1 MKRLVMLVCAFALLA
16 LSIAPLA
23 AMGQVTS
30 LDITVSDYQF
40 PVDEPSTITVT
51 VKNQVGA
58 PIQNARIIIYESEE
72 SLPDPSTG
80 GWLADGFTAQ
90 DGTIT
95 FQGVTPTDHDNLL
108 FVQVTYGS
116 LIEERMF
123 DISGSGSDS
132 GWLDQICLVGTM
144 ATAIIFLAIMMII
157 IIGTVFFWKKYTYGK
172 AQEFDSGS
180 LTGGD
185 LKFGNAE
192 APVGNMTHV
201 DGSKAFAEWKA
212 SVLANKDAMLFLPK
226 NFLNQ
231 MKLVSMS
238 RHYGSIMN
246 ADEEIEYPS
255 EDTINQ
261 KLSESY
267 KIHQDPK
274 PIPPVEFSNTAQQY
288 PISEHTISCTNCSD
302 GKVRCGECEGSGKVA
317 CPPCSGKGMI
327 PCPSCRGNGHTPC
340 GMCGG
345 MGKSSQ
351 QQAAGQDITKV
362 VDSNGR
368 EVRHYTTQ
376 YHTSTTSVSCSS
388 CGGSGN
394 RTCGKC
400 KGAGGHPCKDCSG
413 SGIIPCGNC
422 GATGRVTCQ
431 VCGGTAKLRELR
443 RKIWTY
449 KHETLREPIGDVGEI
464 ERFKRI
470 KATSRIMSAN
480 ELANPETA
488 LLEGLDSSAYPQ
500 PASLA
505 KSGLEA
511 HEKWKAREKGKLIMA
526 KHEMQVVPVTT
537 CSIQYPDKGKPHHFT
552 LWGIGSPKGWAL
564 AVEDMPSKV
573 SARLVGRH
581 ILAMVLLV
589 VELFTLAYAFLIA
602 GWFW

>member
-1 MKRLVMLVCAFALLA
+1 MKQFSAFICVAAMVLLA
-16 LSIAPLA
+16 IMIVPQT
-23 AMGQVTS
+23 MGQTTS
-30 LDITVSDYQF
+30 LTITVS
-40 PVDEPSTITVT
+40 PVEFEADHSVDVT
-51 VKNQVGA
+51 VIVQDQNGA
-58 PIQNARIIIYESEE
+58 PVAGVPVIIYEAEQSR
-72 SLPDPSTG
+72 PDPSTA
-80 GWLADGFTAQ
+80 WLANGTTGVDGSVIIQ
-90 DGTIT
+90 D
-95 FQGVTPTDHDNLL
+95 VTPRHGDENV
-108 FVQVTYGS
+108 FVRATYTTASGPWA
-116 LIEERMF
+116 EQQY
-123 DISGSGSDS
+123 DISSNSS
-132 GWLDQICLVGTM
+132 WLDQICFFGAMT
-144 ATAIIFLAIMMII
+144 TAIIFLVIMLIL
-157 IIGTVFFWKKYTYGK
+157 IIGTLVFWKKYTYGK

-192 APVGNMTHV
+192 SSVGNMTHI
-201 DGSKAFAEWKA
+201 DGSKIFAEWKA

-231 MKLVSMS
+231 MKLVSFS
-238 RHYGSIMN
+238 RHYGGIMS

-267 KIHQDPK
+267 KIHQNPK
-274 PIPPVEFSNTAQQY
+274 PVPPVDFTNTVQHY
-288 PISEHTISCTNCSD
+288 PISERTIPCTNCSD

-317 CPPCSGKGMI
+317 CPPCSGKGKI
-327 PCPSCRGNGHTPC
+327 PCPSCRGNGYTAC

-345 MGKSSQ
+345 MGKKSEQ
-351 QQAAGQDITKV
+351 QGSGQDVTKV

-368 EVRHYTTQ
+368 EVRRYTTQ

-400 KGAGGHPCKDCSG
+400 KGAGGHPCTDCGASG
-413 SGIIPCGNC
+413 LIPCGNC

-431 VCGGTAKLRELR
+431 VCGGTANLRELR

-449 KHETLREPIGDVGEI
+449 KHETLRHPVGEVGGI
-464 ERFKRI
+464 ERFGRI

-480 ELANPETA
+480 ELAKPETA
-488 LLEGLDSSAYPQ
+488 LLEGLDSSAHPQ
-500 PASLA
+500 PSSLA
-505 KSGLEA
+505 KTGLEA

-537 CSIQYPDKGKPHHFT
+537 CAVQYPDKGKPQSFT
-552 LWGIGSPKGWAL
+552 IWGIGSPKGWAL
-564 AVEDMPSKV
+564 AVKDMPSKV
-573 SARLVGRH
+573 SMRLVGRH
-581 ILAMVLLV
+581 VLAMLLLV
-589 VELFTLAYAFLIA
+589 VEMFVLVYAFLIA